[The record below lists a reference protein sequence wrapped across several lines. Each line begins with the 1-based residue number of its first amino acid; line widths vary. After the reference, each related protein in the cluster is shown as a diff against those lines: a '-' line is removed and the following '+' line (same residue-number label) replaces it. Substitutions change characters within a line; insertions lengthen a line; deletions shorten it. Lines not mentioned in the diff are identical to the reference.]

1 MYKSPTTI
9 HVFAFSADDPNLYP
23 NIPPVDPN
31 VIRTQIDLQGWAIE
45 ALSPTTTLLTLLE
58 QSDPKG
64 WTNKTSI
71 PQQMIAAVT
80 GVGDFAIKCGGPPM
94 LTRLEG
100 AKANDIRY
108 DHEKGSF
115 RIEYEGSPDRR
126 SSLEETPDKPPQ
138 SASMPIIE
146 CELRCDLDTWSSSLD
161 IVIDPP
167 PQTIACLRRHKLAV
181 AGGGLWLT
189 VSHDAV
195 HASEERL
202 LAIVRRAPQGVTKDK
217 GVVMVNGAKIS
228 VDIEELPDKDAKTL
242 AKQKRVKPVR
252 IPLDQPP
259 VLGVIRRRRAEW
271 STDGENGSDTKSE
284 PTSSPNSTTEFSTSS
299 PRFVGTWT
307 RYFSYA
313 VEQATTTTQQAVAAI
328 SPAIASGADA
338 VPSSSKAPM
347 QYALEALSF
356 LQRLHSKPT
365 TDDWVVVNEK
375 DFPVRRKLCEEI
387 STVIPVHKGEKVIE
401 GVSAEEVASVLTS
414 YDSRKQWDTRFDSA
428 NIFESFGAEAHTSF
442 VVTKGGFPFR
452 DRGFY
457 LANLCARNSITS
469 TSSRRITTD
478 SEQQSDAGR
487 AAIFIVSASFS
498 PESVSGFSSTKY
510 NSYQLPVGRVFVDG
524 WILETLDPYT
534 AENYAI
540 PSTRCT
546 RVVAM
551 DYGGSIPAAVNS
563 MINGMLPKTILAIET
578 YMKTVTPPPFM
589 RLPAAGLVISN
600 RGGDDDIGS
609 DKAWILRRRDSNR
622 TLVITGY
629 QPSDRI
635 YHTLLAITPSS
646 PSISASGPGQT
657 QGSGSSNERTPR
669 PSKSVPQ
676 AQAQPARAP
685 SPSVSNS
692 NDSVSTIVPS
702 SPVAKQDNPSQGSGR
717 SRSRDALRSP
727 SMFTIRGEVRH
738 PTDLLVSEVI
748 VDSKLYPE
756 GYEVKVKSR
765 VEKTKDKQLSLPSSW
780 DPAEG
785 TITLPITYVVYT
797 LPPSPHHSSGL
808 NTDSPPRHLLR
819 LTLPTAQYQVS
830 TIEDPL
836 TGETRSAPPKP
847 EWLIDF
853 EEGRA
858 ILDIEITPARS
869 GQGKILADGKS
880 IVIFSEKE
888 SLTHIGRDELLD
900 ARIAKMDLLSRYVYS
915 RGLYY
920 LSQE

>member
-1 MYKSPTTI
+1 
-9 HVFAFSADDPNLYP
+9 
-23 NIPPVDPN
+23 
-31 VIRTQIDLQGWAIE
+31 
-45 ALSPTTTLLTLLE
+45 
-58 QSDPKG
+58 
-64 WTNKTSI
+64 
-71 PQQMIAAVT
+71 
-80 GVGDFAIKCGGPPM
+80 M

-100 AKANDIRY
+100 ARANDIRY

-126 SSLEETPDKPPQ
+126 SSAEETPDKPPQ

-146 CELRCDLDTWSSSLD
+146 CELRCDLDTWTSSLD

-167 PQTIACLRRHKLAV
+167 PQSIACLRRHKLAV
-181 AGGGLWLT
+181 SGGGLWLT
-189 VSHDAV
+189 ISHDAV
-195 HASEERL
+195 HASDERL
-202 LAIVRRAPQGVTKDK
+202 LAIVRKAPQGVTKEK
-217 GVVMVNGAKIS
+217 GVVMVNGAKVS
-228 VDIEELPDKDAKTL
+228 VDVEELPDKEAKTL
-242 AKQKRVKPVR
+242 AKQKRVKPIR

-271 STDGENGSDTKSE
+271 SVDGDNGSDTKSE
-284 PTSSPNSTTEFSTSS
+284 GASSPNSTTSFSTSS
-299 PRFVGTWT
+299 PKLVNTWA
-307 RYFSYA
+307 RYFNYA

-328 SPAIASGADA
+328 SPAIAGGADA
-338 VPSSSKAPM
+338 VPSSSKPPM

-356 LQRLHSKPT
+356 LRGLHSRPA
-365 TDDWVVVNEK
+365 TDDWTIVSEK

-387 STVIPVHKGEKVIE
+387 SSVIPVHKGEKVIE
-401 GVSAEEVASVLTS
+401 GVSAEEVASVLSS

-428 NIFESFGAEAHTSF
+428 SVFETFGSEAHTAF

-457 LANLCARNSITS
+457 LATLCTRNSITN
-469 TSSRRITTD
+469 TSSRRATTD
-478 SEQQSDAGR
+478 SEQQGDTGR

-498 PESVSGFSSTKY
+498 PDSVSNFSQAKY
-510 NSYQLPVGRVFVDG
+510 NSYQLPIGRMFLDG

-546 RVVAM
+546 RVVAV
-551 DYGGSIPAAVNS
+551 DYGGSVPAAVNS

-578 YMKTVTPPPFM
+578 YMKTTTPPPFM

-600 RGGDDDIGS
+600 KGGDDDTGKVGQMGQNET
-609 DKAWILRRRDSNR
+609 KAWILRRRDSHR
-622 TLVITGY
+622 TLVVTGY

-646 PSISASGPGQT
+646 ISAPNHAQLQSSHSS
-657 QGSGSSNERTPR
+657 GSGNDRTPR
-669 PSKSVPQ
+669 PSKIVVDTS
-676 AQAQPARAP
+676 ATGGGGAAAAARTP
-685 SPSVSNS
+685 SPSSAGPGAS
-692 NDSVSTIVPS
+692 TESVNTVVPS
-702 SPVAKQDNPSQGSGR
+702 SPAPKQENKGSTR

-738 PTDLLVSEVI
+738 PTDLLLSEMV
-748 VDSKLYPE
+748 VDSQLYPE

-765 VEKTKDKQLSLPSSW
+765 VEKTKDTRLSLPSVW
-780 DPAEG
+780 GKTEG
-785 TITLPITYVVYT
+785 TILPVSYVVYT

-808 NTDSPPRHLLR
+808 SADRPPRHLLR

-847 EWLIDF
+847 EWLIDL
-853 EEGRA
+853 EDGRA
-858 ILDIEITPARS
+858 VLEIEVRPARS

-880 IVIFSEKE
+880 VVILSEKE
-888 SLTHIGRDELLD
+888 SLTHFGRDELSD
-900 ARIAKMDLLSRYVYS
+900 ARISKMDLLSR
-915 RGLYY
+915 
-920 LSQE
+920 